1 MQAVREWRELYRGP
15 KNGCRIS
22 RLKPCCTYS
31 VRVRVRN
38 SQFRHERFSTLPLAP
53 PAALVRRWVPVPR
66 PNKDPRSTRERALEL
81 VLGGPEAWWGKPTN
95 EQGGVAFGTSGVAG
109 IPRPATALGM
119 LAARA
124 GRTTRG
130 AESYKFGTSRGSF
143 GTANRF
149 HGLKGGA
156 QNGGGHHT
164 RAERGA
170 GGNREDSHNGFAVG
184 SRRMTSLPEGWTF
197 AIEQHILKPE
207 MVNLLET
214 EMEDVARGG
223 ADEFFF
229 RHPIPEHDAVTAA
242 ASGVAAVGHSEGE
255 AVKVAG
261 DEDEEALVEPNWTV
275 VCKARTT
282 LARVDG
288 LEAPAQHKQS
298 AREARLAA
306 TKKRFEAGY
315 IFKPAGGEGEGDAG
329 MTVGDKEGAATSSV
343 VRGRTMER
351 RLYIFRVRI
360 ERLDDPTIHS
370 APSPLLLCEAP

>member
-1 MQAVREWRELYRGP
+1 MELHCDAP
-15 KNGCRIS
+15 FDIHFLMIINLLSIALPNEPINL
-22 RLKPCCTYS
+22 LKPCCIYS

-66 PNKDPRSTRERALEL
+66 PNKDPRPTRERALEL

-170 GGNREDSHNGFAVG
+170 GGNREDSHDGFAVG

-207 MVNLLET
+207 VCIIQFT
-214 EMEDVARGG
+214 VANVSLG
-223 ADEFFF
+223 
-229 RHPIPEHDAVTAA
+229 I
-242 ASGVAAVGHSEGE
+242 
-255 AVKVAG
+255 K
-261 DEDEEALVEPNWTV
+261 
-275 VCKARTT
+275 
-282 LARVDG
+282 
-288 LEAPAQHKQS
+288 
-298 AREARLAA
+298 
-306 TKKRFEAGY
+306 
-315 IFKPAGGEGEGDAG
+315 
-329 MTVGDKEGAATSSV
+329 
-343 VRGRTMER
+343 
-351 RLYIFRVRI
+351 
-360 ERLDDPTIHS
+360 
-370 APSPLLLCEAP
+370 

>member
-1 MQAVREWRELYRGP
+1 M
-15 KNGCRIS
+15 
-22 RLKPCCTYS
+22 
-31 VRVRVRN
+31 
-38 SQFRHERFSTLPLAP
+38 
-53 PAALVRRWVPVPR
+53 
-66 PNKDPRSTRERALEL
+66 EL

-149 HGLKGGA
+149 HGLKGGS

-214 EMEDVARGG
+214 EMEDVAGGG

-261 DEDEEALVEPNWTV
+261 DEVIASLTTNGNVQNFSLLIPWT
-275 VCKARTT
+275 
-282 LARVDG
+282 
-288 LEAPAQHKQS
+288 P
-298 AREARLAA
+298 
-306 TKKRFEAGY
+306 F
-315 IFKPAGGEGEGDAG
+315 
-329 MTVGDKEGAATSSV
+329 
-343 VRGRTMER
+343 
-351 RLYIFRVRI
+351 
-360 ERLDDPTIHS
+360 LD
-370 APSPLLLCEAP
+370 